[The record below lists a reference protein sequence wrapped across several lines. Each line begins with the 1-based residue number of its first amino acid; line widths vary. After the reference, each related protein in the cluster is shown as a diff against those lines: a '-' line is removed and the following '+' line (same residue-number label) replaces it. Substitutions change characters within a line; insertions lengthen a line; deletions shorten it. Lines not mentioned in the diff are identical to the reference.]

1 MKATQGTPADGGYVP
16 RAGEA
21 YMSERQLEYFQHR
34 LEMWRDELTDLTR
47 QTLRQLKERKQ
58 DVGDEGDASSFMEM
72 QDLEIRTRE
81 RYRKLVGKIDSA
93 LARIKDGSYG
103 YCEMT
108 GEPIGL
114 KRLDARPIA
123 NLCLYAQELKEKR
136 ERQTSY
142 TRSRMSV
149 S

>member
-1 MKATQGTPADGGYVP
+1 MKTQDIPAHGGYVP
-16 RAGEA
+16 RAGEE
-21 YMSERQLEYFQHR
+21 YMSEHQLDYFQHR
-34 LEMWRDELTDLTR
+34 LEVWREELTDLTR

-81 RYRKLVGKIDSA
+81 RYRKLVGKIDAA

-142 TRSRMSV
+142 TRARMSV